1 MRSLNRSLAPENNT
15 ELLYIE
21 KGMKTFKVKRRWI
34 TLMTAMTLIAVSGL
48 AVGEHIKEKE
58 RVKSEQ

>member
-15 ELLYIE
+15 RLLYIE

-34 TLMTAMTLIAVSGL
+34 TLMTAMTLIKTKKG
-48 AVGEHIKEKE
+48 
-58 RVKSEQ
+58 